1 MKKVISLAL
10 VSAMAVSMVACAGK
24 AQNVETTAAATT
36 AAATTAAPAA
46 TEAPKAEETKAEES
60 KAEETTAAAAEEKTP
75 EAENQEIMDFI
86 LAPSDNPDKVLIKYT
101 DQAADL
107 FGQSYL
113 RGNREFLRILKEE
126 LGDKIQIEYYPNGTL
141 GNSVEAL
148 VGGLQTDTFQM
159 MDYAIGS
166 YASYTN
172 AFQPL
177 DIPYLV
183 TSSDDAF
190 EQLNGKAGEIMGAKL
205 TADTGIMPIFYNIIG
220 MRQMTNSKRPIKT
233 PEDLKGLKLRTQS
246 NSIQMD
252 GLAAFGCSIQS
263 IPFTELFTALQQG
276 VVDGQENPIET
287 IYAYQFADVQKY
299 LSLTNHLCGAN
310 AVVCSQAWYD
320 KQSDEVKAAIAKA
333 AEGAIAYSKTEFDA
347 SQDETLEELKKI
359 IEVNELS
366 AEDLAAFQEVA
377 KTAWPKLAEDI
388 GADYVNEVL
397 AALGLS
403 M

>member
-1 MKKVISLAL
+1 MKKKISLAL
-10 VSAMAVSMVACAGK
+10 ALMMTASLTACAGK
-24 AQNVETTAAATT
+24 AQTVETTAAATQ
-36 AAATTAAPAA
+36 AA
-46 TEAPKAEETKAEES
+46 TEAADETKAET
-60 KAEETTAAAAEEKTP
+60 AEAAEAATVADDASDEEIMAFITAA
-75 EAENQEIMDFI
+75 
-86 LAPSDNPDKVLIKYT
+86 SDNPDKVVIKYT
-101 DQAADL
+101 DQAANLQD
-107 FGQSYL
+107 QSYL
-113 RGNREFLRILKEE
+113 RGNRKFLKVLKEE
-126 LGDKIQIEYYPNGTL
+126 LGDKVQIEYYANGTL

-148 VGGLQTDTFQM
+148 VGGLQTGTFQM

-190 EQLNGKAGEIMGAKL
+190 EKLNGEAGKIMGDKL
-205 TADTGIMPIFYNIIG
+205 IEDTGIMPIFYNLIG
-220 MRQMTNSKRPIKT
+220 MRQMTNSKRAINA

-299 LSLTNHLCGAN
+299 LTLTNHLCGAS
-310 AVVCSQAWYD
+310 AVVCSKPWYD
-320 KQSDEVKAAIAKA
+320 GLSDEFKAAIDKA
-333 AEGAIAYSKTEFDA
+333 AAEAIVYSKTEFDA
-347 SQDETLEELKKI
+347 SQDETLEKLKEL

-366 AEDLAAFQEVA
+366 DEQIAEFQEVA

-388 GADYVNEVL
+388 GADYVNTVL
-397 AALGLS
+397 DALGLS

>member
-1 MKKVISLAL
+1 MALSLA
-10 VSAMAVSMVACAGK
+10 ACAGK
-24 AQNVETTAAATT
+24 AQNVETTAAP
-36 AAATTAAPAA
+36 TTAAPAA
-46 TEAPKAEETKAEES
+46 TEAPKAEETKAEE
-60 KAEETTAAAAEEKTP
+60 TQAAET
-75 EAENQEIMDFI
+75 EAPAAEAAVPGNDASNDEIMDFI

-107 FGQSYL
+107 VGQSYL
-113 RGNREFLRILKEE
+113 RGNREFLRLLKAE
-126 LGDKIQIEYYPNGTL
+126 LGDKVQIEYYPNGTL

-205 TADTGIMPIFYNIIG
+205 TEDTGIMPIFYNIIG
-220 MRQMTNSKRPIKT
+220 MRQMTNSKHAITKPD
-233 PEDLKGLKLRTQS
+233 DLKGLKLRTQS

-320 KQSDEVKAAIAKA
+320 KQSDEFKAAMAKA

-366 AEDLAAFQEVA
+366 ADDLAAFQEVA

-403 M
+403 L

>member
-1 MKKVISLAL
+1 MKKIISLAL
-10 VSAMAVSMVACAGK
+10 VSAMALSLAACAGK
-24 AQNVETTAAATT
+24 AQNVETTAAP
-36 AAATTAAPAA
+36 TTAAPAA
-46 TEAPKAEETKAEES
+46 TEAPKAEETKAEE
-60 KAEETTAAAAEEKTP
+60 TQAAET
-75 EAENQEIMDFI
+75 EAPAAEAAVPGNDASNDEIMDFI

-107 FGQSYL
+107 VGQSYL
-113 RGNREFLRILKEE
+113 RGNREFLRLLKAE
-126 LGDKIQIEYYPNGTL
+126 LGDKVQIEYYPNGTL

-183 TSSDDAF
+183 TSSDDVF

-205 TADTGIMPIFYNIIG
+205 TEDTGIMPIFYNIIG
-220 MRQMTNSKRPIKT
+220 MRQMTNSKHAITKPD
-233 PEDLKGLKLRTQS
+233 DLKGLKLRTQS

-320 KQSDEVKAAIAKA
+320 KQSDEFKAAMAKA

-366 AEDLAAFQEVA
+366 ADDLAAFQEVA

-403 M
+403 L

>member
-10 VSAMAVSMVACAGK
+10 ASVMMLSLAACAGK
-24 AQNVETTAAATT
+24 AQTAP
-36 AAATTAAPAA
+36 AATTAAPAA
-46 TEAPKAEETKAEES
+46 TTAAAAAPAA
-60 KAEETTAAAAEEKTP
+60 TTAAAAETKAA
-75 EAENQEIMDFI
+75 EAGAPAAEAAKLPADASNEEIMDFI
-86 LAPSDNPDKVLIKYT
+86 LAPSSNPDKVLIKYT

-107 FGQSYL
+107 EGQSYL
-113 RGNREFLRILKEE
+113 RGNREFLKILKEE
-126 LGDKIQIEYYPNGTL
+126 LGDKVQIEYYPNGTL

-148 VGGLQTDTFQM
+148 VGGLQTGTFQM

-190 EQLNGKAGEIMGAKL
+190 AQLNGKAGEIMGAKL
-205 TADTGIMPIFYNIIG
+205 TEDTGIMPIFYNIIG
-220 MRQMTNSKRPIKT
+220 MRQMTNSKRPIQA

-246 NSIQMD
+246 NSVQMA
-252 GLAAFGCSIQS
+252 GLSAFGCSIQS

-310 AVVCSQAWYD
+310 AVVCSKQWYD
-320 KQSDEVKAAIAKA
+320 GLSDEFKAAIDKA
-333 AEGAIAYSKTEFDA
+333 AAQAIDYSKTEFDA
-347 SQDETLEELKKI
+347 SQGETLELLKEI

-366 AEDLAAFQEVA
+366 DEQLAQFQEVA
-377 KTAWPKLAEDI
+377 KTAWPELAKEI
-388 GADYVNEVL
+388 GEDYVNEVL
-397 AALGLS
+397 GALGLS
-403 M
+403 L

>member
-10 VSAMAVSMVACAGK
+10 ISALALSMAACAGK
-24 AQNVETTAAATT
+24 AQNVATTAAPTT

-46 TEAPKAEETKAEES
+46 TEAPKAEETKA
-60 KAEETTAAAAEEKTP
+60 AETTAAAAESAVPTA
-75 EAENQEIMDFI
+75 EAPNEEIMDFI
-86 LAPSDNPDKVLIKYT
+86 LAPSSNPDKVLIKYT

-107 FGQSYL
+107 VGQSYL
-113 RGNREFLRILKEE
+113 RGNREFLRVLKAE

-205 TADTGIMPIFYNIIG
+205 TADTGIKPLFFNIIG
-220 MRQMTNSKRPIKT
+220 MRQMTNSKRPITK
-233 PEDLKGLKLRTQS
+233 PEDIKGLKLRTQS
-246 NSIQMD
+246 NTIQMD
-252 GLAAFGCSIQS
+252 GLSAFGCSIQS

-320 KQSDEVKAAIAKA
+320 KQSDEVKAAIDKA
-333 AEGAIAYSKTEFDA
+333 AKEAIAYSKTEFDA

-377 KTAWPKLAEDI
+377 KTAWPKLANDI

-403 M
+403 L